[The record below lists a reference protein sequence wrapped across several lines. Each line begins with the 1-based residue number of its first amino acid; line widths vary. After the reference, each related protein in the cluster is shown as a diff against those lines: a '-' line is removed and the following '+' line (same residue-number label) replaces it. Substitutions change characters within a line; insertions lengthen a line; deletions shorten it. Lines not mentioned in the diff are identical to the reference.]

1 MLNVFL
7 NIHSPIYNVSTMA
20 ARHFFFALTI
30 LLKLLALIHLI
41 AVHNEIIRST
51 NKKGL
56 LYFEVKTR
64 LCDIEADGNGF
75 LWCFCHDKITRRH
88 IGLSWRKTFISS
100 LAPRNT
106 TTLLMTLLLVQEMYP
121 QIPDL
126 FVHSVG
132 RVLRLYEKI
141 KVLPYAV
148 SVKESSI

>member
-1 MLNVFL
+1 
-7 NIHSPIYNVSTMA
+7 MA
-20 ARHFFFALTI
+20 ARRFFFALTV
-30 LLKLLALIHLI
+30 LLKLSALIHLI

-75 LWCFCHDKITRRH
+75 LWCFCHDKITRLH
-88 IGLSWRKTFISS
+88 IGLSRRKTFISS

-106 TTLLMTLLLVQEMYP
+106 ATLQMTLRWYLEMYP

-126 FVHSVG
+126 FVHSVA

-148 SVKESSI
+148 IVKESCI